1 MTAQDY
7 IQSKLDELKK
17 PLGLRRPQDT
27 DELIEAIFR
36 ALMSKKF
43 RKYSA
48 NEALQAQVRE
58 AIKIN
63 VEKNEPI
70 NVTFLH
76 GAYKLW
82 RLEETPEADWAEF
95 FSLMYYSSWVKPIC
109 EIYEPGVWFDFFVD
123 DYIIERLD
131 NIPKSDIE
139 AYIASYQSVIDYL
152 KDYQPANLKMTITT
166 VGGQFPSEETF
177 DKSLQSS
184 LEKLTA
190 ETLGGLPVL
199 NDAQQAMVEL
209 NTKATKEQLE
219 DPQWQEKVFH
229 LHNAYMSTKAEPG
242 YHKGR
247 PEKIMAFTQPLPSG
261 ATISVG
267 TTKSSIMKFWVGVGV
282 LEPKAD
288 SYKQV
293 ILSPNQLENLKYDW
307 QDVDMGI
314 KGKNFNKIRVVD
326 ER

>member
-7 IQSKLDELKK
+7 IQTKLDELKK
-17 PLGLRRPQDT
+17 PQGLQKPQGT
-27 DELIEAIFR
+27 DELVEAIFG

-48 NEALQAQVRE
+48 NEALQMQVRE

-63 VEKNEPI
+63 VEKKEPI

-82 RLEETPEADWAEF
+82 RLEETPEVDWAEF
-95 FSLMYYSSWVKPIC
+95 FSLMYYSNWVKPIC

-139 AYIASYQSVIDYL
+139 AYIASYRAIIDYL
-152 KDYQPANLKMTITT
+152 KDYQPVNLKMTVTT
-166 VGGQFPSEETF
+166 VGSQFSSEEAF
-177 DKSLQSS
+177 DKSLQIN
-184 LEKLTA
+184 LAKLTS
-190 ETLGGLPVL
+190 ETPNGLPVL
-199 NDAQQAMVEL
+199 TNAQRAMVEL
-209 NTKATKEQLE
+209 NTKATTEQLK
-219 DPQWQEKVFH
+219 DPQWREKVFH
-229 LHNAYMSTKAEPG
+229 LHNAYMATKAEPG

-261 ATISVG
+261 TTISVG
-267 TTKSSIMKFWVGVGV
+267 TTKGSIMKFWVGVGV
-282 LEPKAD
+282 LQQRAD
-288 SYKQV
+288 SYNQI
-293 ILSPNQLENLKYDW
+293 ILSPNQLENLEFGW
-307 QDVDMGI
+307 QDVDLSI
-314 KGKNFNKIRVVD
+314 RGKNFHRIRVVD
-326 ER
+326 EN

>member
-1 MTAQDY
+1 MTPQEY

-17 PLGLRRPQDT
+17 PLGLRKPQGN

-82 RLEETPEADWAEF
+82 RLEETPEADWAEL

-109 EIYEPGVWFDFFVD
+109 EMYEPGVWFDFFVD

-131 NIPKSDIE
+131 NIPKSDVE
-139 AYIASYQSVIDYL
+139 AYIGSYQSTIDYL

-166 VGGQFPSEETF
+166 VGSRFSSENAF
-177 DKSLQSS
+177 NASLQNN
-184 LEKLTA
+184 LTRLTA
-190 ETLGGLPVL
+190 EMPGGLPVL
-199 NDAQQAMVEL
+199 DDAQRAMVEL
-209 NTKATKEQLE
+209 NVKVTDEQLA
-219 DPQWQEKVFH
+219 DPQWQQKVFH
-229 LHNAYMSTKAEPG
+229 LHNAYMMTKAEPG

-247 PEKIMAFTQPLPSG
+247 PEKILAFTQPLPSG
-261 ATISVG
+261 TTISVG
-267 TTKSSIMKFWVGVGV
+267 TTKSSIMKFWIGVGI
-282 LEPKAD
+282 LEAN
-288 SYKQV
+288 SGGYRQL
-293 ILSPNQLENLKYDW
+293 IISSNQLHNLKFDW
-307 QDVDMGI
+307 QPIDLGL
-314 KGKNFNKIRVVD
+314 KGKNFKRIRVSH
-326 ER
+326 